1 MLTTPG
7 IISTGTT
14 QWEQPTDVATGMVM
28 LREPLQI
35 QARLERAEEAI
46 YGEGTNNT
54 SSSTRPHCRAG
65 ALTSTSRSKPRP
77 MRKDGFLSRMDALEE
92 VLYGPRGDTPAKCM
106 RARLEQV
113 EVDLEIEGGVG
124 GC

>member
-7 IISTGTT
+7 NTSTGTT

-35 QARLERAEEAI
+35 QARLERAEEAV

-54 SSSTRPHCRAG
+54 SSNTRRCRAG
-65 ALTSTSRSKPRP
+65 AHTSTSRSKPRP

-106 RARLEQV
+106 RARLGQI